1 MVETVRVQLLR
12 WTDRE
17 GREFSG
23 QYFPASRLG
32 EAPPPLFVT
41 YYRCL
46 GFLRG
51 GSGDEWPLAT
61 LQRDGVSALCI
72 NALPFHFDAE
82 TRYDQAR
89 SAVQS
94 VVELLASR
102 GEVDSTK
109 VGMGGLSFGNE
120 ARSEEHTTEL
130 QHLMRISY
138 PVFC

>member
-72 NALPFHFDAE
+72 NALPFHFD
-82 TRYDQAR
+82 
-89 SAVQS
+89 
-94 VVELLASR
+94 
-102 GEVDSTK
+102 
-109 VGMGGLSFGNE
+109 
-120 ARSEEHTTEL
+120 RSEEHTSEL
-130 QHLMRISY
+130 QSLMPTSY
-138 PVFC
+138 AVCS